1 MNTFWGPYWRRAGW
15 SEGLQMERNLDV
27 FLRRIAGGECLKKS
41 LHEVTLT
48 GKGFRFD
55 KDSTKIWQ
63 WFGKDLTKI
72 WQYWGRIN
80 IWLHKETFTGNGEGK
95 TFGKDLTKI
104 WKRFDKDLK
113 KIWQR
118 FNKPWAGIDIIMLVR
133 LTILKMLTMLTMLM
147 ILTTNLDN
155 KSWQQILTANLDD
168 RFWQPISWIDC
179 WLPYSALF
187 RVTSATIFT

>member
-1 MNTFWGPYWRRAGW
+1 MPKIWQNLKNTNDWLTHSQTWIQEMLAH
-15 SEGLQMERNLDV
+15 
-27 FLRRIAGGECLKKS
+27 LKTWINQWLWTYS
-41 LHEVTLT
+41 VHTL
-48 GKGFRFD
+48 KICWRFD
-55 KDSTKIWQ
+55 KIS
-63 WFGKDLTKI
+63 
-72 WQYWGRIN
+72 
-80 IWLHKETFTGNGEGK
+80 K
-95 TFGKDLTKI
+95 T
-104 WKRFDKDLK
+104 WKTHSPTWIQEMLAHLKMFDKDLK

>member
-1 MNTFWGPYWRRAGW
+1 MAAESDWPALGQLLSMSRATTK
-15 SEGLQMERNLDV
+15 MPKLDTLDELGDDALTTILTRISIC
-27 FLRRIAGGECLKKS
+27 LRYAWKN
-41 LHEVTLT
+41 V
-48 GKGFRFD
+48 
-55 KDSTKIWQ
+55 Q
-63 WFGKDLTKI
+63 DLTTSQKHLFI
-72 WQYWGRIN
+72 SEWLIDSPTRIQEM
-80 IWLHKETFTGNGEGK
+80 LAHLKM
-95 TFGKDLTKI
+95 
-104 WKRFDKDLK
+104 FDKDLK

>member
-1 MNTFWGPYWRRAGW
+1 MKWLQYWTYSEHTLNTLWTH
-15 SEGLQMERNLDV
+15 SE
-27 FLRRIAGGECLKKS
+27 
-41 LHEVTLT
+41 HTLNT
-48 GKGFRFD
+48 LWTHPED
-55 KDSTKIWQ
+55 MPKIWQ
-63 WFGKDLTKI
+63 NLKKHYPLTHFPT
-72 WQYWGRIN
+72 RIQEM
-80 IWLHKETFTGNGEGK
+80 LAHLKM
-95 TFGKDLTKI
+95 
-104 WKRFDKDLK
+104 FDKDLK